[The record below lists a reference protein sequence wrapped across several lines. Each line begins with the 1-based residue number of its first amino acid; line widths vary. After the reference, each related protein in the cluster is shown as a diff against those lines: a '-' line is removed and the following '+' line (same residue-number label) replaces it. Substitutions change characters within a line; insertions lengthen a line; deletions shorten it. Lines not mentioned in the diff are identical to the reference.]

1 MPKVLIVQPIAD
13 AGVRALLDAGYEV
26 ERLEDHSLDG
36 LKNAIARVEAVLV
49 RDAAIA
55 RDVMAAGKSV
65 KVISRH
71 GVGMERIDLA
81 AAAELGIRVT
91 NTPQANS
98 VSVAEHVVALMLAL
112 AKNVRTLD
120 RATRSGAFE
129 LRHTCLGVE
138 LRGKVLG
145 IVGLGK
151 VGSQLARIA
160 SLGLGMK
167 MLAFDPYQSMPM
179 AGVEL
184 TSSWDRLF
192 ASADFVSLNLPLN
205 PETRGI
211 VGMREFRLMQPS
223 AYLINCSRAEV
234 VNEAELIQAL
244 RERVIA
250 GAGLDVF
257 AHEPPAPDHPLLCLD
272 NVVLTPHT
280 AAHTRDAMMNM
291 ATHAAQGII
300 EVLSGRQPSWPVPS
314 GPTKTAMTEPA
325 TAPSHLIRNREQ
337 LLAHGQRTSRKH
349 ALEIIEAGI
358 RGADP
363 GVGTRRLVKL
373 DGEVLHAGP
382 VAIALAGVDRIYVVG
397 AGKASWPIA
406 AALEEILGSRIAGGI
421 VVVKRGEQRPL
432 KWIEVHQAG
441 HPIPD
446 GDSVEAARKLLR
458 FAEQVG
464 PRDMVLAAVTGG
476 ASALVTSP
484 PEGLGLDDIQAI
496 TDLLFR
502 SGATIREM
510 NIVRRHL
517 CRLKGGR
524 LVSLFQPAQ
533 VVTLTLNTAPDG
545 MPWPDLC
552 LPDPT
557 TFEDAIDV
565 LQRRRLWT
573 HAPAAVCEY
582 LERSRGN
589 SQLETVKSFEGF
601 RASLVYV
608 GDPESA
614 CEAAG
619 RRAGELGYTP
629 VILSTRL
636 EGEAKDV
643 GIMLAGIAGEIVSRG
658 RPFRSPCAL
667 LSGGETT
674 VTVGSATGRGGPNLE
689 TAVAFATRFSQN
701 APVVLACVDT
711 DGTDGPTDV
720 AGGIV
725 DAESRSRAARE
736 EADLEAVLH
745 SHDSLSALAALGD
758 AIVTGQTGV
767 NVMNLRVLLIGC
779 EEKEP

>member
-1 MPKVLIVQPIAD
+1 
-13 AGVRALLDAGYEV
+13 
-26 ERLEDHSLDG
+26 
-36 LKNAIARVEAVLV
+36 
-49 RDAAIA
+49 
-55 RDVMAAGKSV
+55 V

-129 LRHTCLGVE
+129 LRHTCLSVE

-167 MLAFDPYQSMPM
+167 ILAFDPCQSMPM

-184 TSSWDRLF
+184 ASSWDRLF
-192 ASADFVSLNLPLN
+192 ALADFVSLNLPLN

-211 VGMREFRLMQPS
+211 VGMREFRLMKAS
-223 AYLINCSRAEV
+223 AYLINCSRAEL

-244 RERVIA
+244 REKVIA

-257 AHEPPAPDHPLLCLD
+257 AHEPPAPDNPLLCLD

-280 AAHTRDAMMNM
+280 AAHTRDAMINM

-300 EVLSGRQPSWPVPS
+300 EVLSGRQPSWPVPFT
-314 GPTKTAMTEPA
+314 PTETLAPILTAA
-325 TAPSHLIRNREQ
+325 HSHLIRNREQ
-337 LLAHGQRTSRKH
+337 LLDHGQRTLRKH
-349 ALEIIEAGI
+349 ALEVIETGI
-358 RGADP
+358 CAADP
-363 GVGTRRLVKL
+363 GAGTRKLVKL
-373 DGEVLHAGP
+373 DGEVLYVGP
-382 VAIALAGVDRIYVVG
+382 LAIAMADVDRVYVVG
-397 AGKASWPIA
+397 VGKASWPIA
-406 AALEEILGSRIAGGI
+406 AALEEILGSRIAGGL

-432 KWIEVHQAG
+432 KRIEVHQAG

-446 GDSVEAARKLLR
+446 AYSVEAARKMLR
-458 FAEQVG
+458 FAEQAG
-464 PRDMVLAAVTGG
+464 PRDVVLAPVTGG
-476 ASALVTSP
+476 ASALVTLP
-484 PEGLGLDDIQAI
+484 PAGLDLGDIQAI
-496 TDLLFR
+496 TDLLLR
-502 SGATIREM
+502 SGATIREINM
-510 NIVRRHL
+510 VRRHL

-524 LVSLFQPAQ
+524 FVSLFQPAH

-545 MPWPDLC
+545 SPWPDLC

-565 LQRRRLWT
+565 LQQLRLWPHT
-573 HAPAAVCEY
+573 PAAVREY

-589 SQLETVKSFEGF
+589 SELETVKSFEGF
-601 RASLVYV
+601 RATLVHV

-614 CEAAG
+614 CEAAA

-658 RPFRSPCAL
+658 RPFRPPCAL
-667 LSGGETT
+667 ISGGETT

-689 TAVAFATRFSQN
+689 TAVAFATRFSQD

-711 DGTDGPTDV
+711 DGDDGPTDV

-725 DAESRSRAARE
+725 DAHSRSRAVRE
-736 EADLEAVLH
+736 DADLDALLH

-758 AIVTGQTGV
+758 AIITGQTGV
-767 NVMNLRVLLIGC
+767 NVMNLRVLLIGGN
-779 EEKEP
+779 EEKHNRG